1 MSASVFDSEAAIG
14 QRRVVIRRNGGDL
27 EMVELPWGLQPR
39 EPGVPALGD
48 AGVAE
53 QLADA
58 VGSDLTAGD
67 HSIIGNDTAAAPSL
81 CRAYDCVMERDA
93 LEGHLGRDTTGLVQF
108 RRVEIREPNFDPV
121 LGIGR
126 LTDAKAVSITNISD
140 DSGKA
145 DAGMAWQWRLAW
157 VGMYGSNGAEQS
169 KGADNGDDATVHAAC
184 FNVSLA
190 LFFLSSVRTNLSH
203 LAMPARFSTI

>member
-1 MSASVFDSEAAIG
+1 
-14 QRRVVIRRNGGDL
+14 
-27 EMVELPWGLQPR
+27 MVSS
-39 EPGVPALGD
+39 VPAFGD
-48 AGVAE
+48 ASVAE

-81 CRAYDCVMERDA
+81 CRAYDCVMERNA
-93 LEGHLGRDTTGLVQF
+93 LEGRLGRDTTGLVQF
-108 RRVEIREPNFDPV
+108 RRVEIREPNFDPL

-126 LTDAKAVSITNISD
+126 PTDAKAVSITNISD

-145 DAGMAWQWRLAW
+145 DAGLARQWRLAW
-157 VGMYGSNGAEQS
+157 VRMRGSNVAEQLEH
-169 KGADNGDDATVHAAC
+169 AGDGEGATVHAAC
-184 FNVSLA
+184 LNVLLV